1 MNRIEQIP
9 IVNYETLEN
18 YWNLDYSS
26 KGKLVESIGTQF
38 LHFYSIKTREITSK
52 MLQKTQGETVATLA
66 IPSLLSKQVTA
77 DFKAGGHSRG
87 YNDLCVDI
95 QYLTKEGTPKLVN
108 GTNIGWLF
116 TTISDFIIT
125 VVPKSRKLYCINW
138 SNCIQKELIRAYSLY
153 CDGIEPLP
161 ACVIMDTITIDKY
174 KNTQVLRI
182 NLDQLLQQFPSFI
195 SEYDIIS
202 MENYFDQLEG
212 VI

>member
-18 YWNLDYSS
+18 YWKLDFDS
-26 KGKLVESIGTQF
+26 KGKLIESIGTQF

-52 MLQKTQGETVATLA
+52 MLQKTQGDTVATVV
-66 IPSLLSKQVTA
+66 IPELVNKQVTA
-77 DFKAGGHSRG
+77 DFKAGGRSRG

-116 TTISDFIIT
+116 TTISDFIIA
-125 VVPKSRKLYCINW
+125 VVPKSRKLYCISW

-161 ACVIMDTITIDKY
+161 AWVIMDTITIDKY

-195 SEYDIIS
+195 SEYDIVS
-202 MENYFDQLEG
+202 MESYFESLENSL
-212 VI
+212 